1 MPARKASKSPRK
13 SSKKRPAVKKQAAP
27 TKPKLKPLSLL
38 ILECDA
44 NKLASQSLAVA
55 NELNRIVQILPAK
68 VSAEVAFIN
77 SAAGLRDK
85 FVSYNEKYSSIK
97 VIVVIAHS
105 NRQVISIAPDMVI
118 EWEAFGRWVEP
129 FNPQQMVF
137 VACEAGQYPSTRALF
152 DTVPKL
158 TKIYASPIK
167 TTKAQAEVIK
177 LLVPYLL
184 LTKKQDDDLIRWAQ
198 ILNFL
203 NNGGVILRCSRR
215 NTEWNQLL
223 QFLGGLDE

>member
-1 MPARKASKSPRK
+1 MPSRKARKSPRN
-13 SSKKRPAVKKQAAP
+13 SSKKQATPKK
-27 TKPKLKPLSLL
+27 TKLKPLSLL

-68 VSAEVAFIN
+68 VSAEVALIN
-77 SAAGLRDK
+77 SAADLQDK
-85 FVSYNEKYSSIK
+85 FVSYKEKYSSIK
-97 VIVVIAHS
+97 VIAVIAHS
-105 NRQVISIAPDMVI
+105 NRQVISIAPDMVL
-118 EWEAFGRWVEP
+118 EWDAFGRWVEP
-129 FNPQQMVF
+129 FKPQQMVF
-137 VACEAGQYPSTRALF
+137 IACEAGQYPSTRALF
-152 DTVPKL
+152 DEVPKL

-184 LTKKQDDDLIRWAQ
+184 LSKKQDDDVIRLAQ
-198 ILNFL
+198 IWNFL

-223 QFLGGLDE
+223 QFLGGLAE